1 MRTAILDTSVLLSPD
16 LGTPRLDLS
25 EFRCRVSSI
34 SYAELSF
41 GLSVTDDVDQ
51 RAERQLRY
59 DQVRAHFGAGVPVTD
74 KTAAS
79 YGLLFA
85 VCHRANRTSRAR
97 SLDIMI
103 AATAHELGA
112 TVVTRN
118 TVDLDAIA
126 HLVQIARL

>member
-1 MRTAILDTSVLLSPD
+1 MKSALLDASVLLSPD
-16 LGTPRLDLS
+16 LGTARLDLS
-25 EFRCRVSSI
+25 PFRCRVSSV
-34 SYAELSF
+34 SYAEMSF
-41 GLSVTDDVDQ
+41 WLSVTDDLDQ

-59 DQVRAHFGAGVPVTD
+59 DQVRARFGAGIPVTD
-74 KTAAS
+74 ATAAS

-85 VCHRANRTSRAR
+85 ACHRADRTSRAR

-118 TVDLDAIA
+118 PADLDAVA
-126 HLVQIARL
+126 HIVDVTVR